1 MILPNRYTNIHSHH
15 SAESGVDSIRN
26 IHCFNAPL
34 SQSEYISIGIH
45 PWYINEKSATEEIS
59 FIQKNAQNKN
69 VLAIGE
75 CGLDKL
81 VNTEPSLQEQ
91 TFKAQLEIAAQ
102 VQKPVIVHCVKAFD
116 SLVRIKKEMN
126 VHVPLIVHGFNNNEQ
141 IAKELIKNGFY
152 LSFGKALLQEDSN
165 ATKAIKL
172 TPLDSIFLETDD
184 ADSSINSIFE
194 TASKL
199 LKIEEVQLVQHIY
212 SNFKR
217 VFKHE

>member
-1 MILPNRYTNIHSHH
+1 MIPSNRYTNIHSHH
-15 SAESGVDSIRN
+15 SIESGVDAIKN
-26 IHCFNAPL
+26 IHSFNATL

-81 VNTEPSLQEQ
+81 AAEELSAQEHI
-91 TFKAQLEIAAQ
+91 FKTQLEIAQ
-102 VQKPVIVHCVKAFD
+102 QLQKPVIIHCVKAFD

-126 VHVPLIVHGFNNNEQ
+126 LSVPMIVHGFNNNEQ
-141 IAKELIKNGFY
+141 IAKELIRNGFY
-152 LSFGKALLQEDSN
+152 LSFGKALLQENSN
-165 ATKAIKL
+165 ATKAIQL
-172 TPLDSIFLETDD
+172 ASIDSIFLETDD
-184 ADSSINSIFE
+184 TDISIIAIFE
-194 TASKL
+194 AASKL
-199 LKIEEVQLVQHIY
+199 LNIKEPLLVQHIY
-212 SNFKR
+212 SNFKK